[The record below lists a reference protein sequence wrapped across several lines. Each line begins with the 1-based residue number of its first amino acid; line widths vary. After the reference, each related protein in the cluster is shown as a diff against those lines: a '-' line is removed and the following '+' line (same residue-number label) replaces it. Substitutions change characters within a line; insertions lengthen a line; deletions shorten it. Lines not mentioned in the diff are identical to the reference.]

1 MGKLD
6 GKVAFITGVAR
17 GQGRSHAIRL
27 AQEGADIIGID
38 ICEDHPLNAYP
49 MATEAELLETQ
60 QLVEKEGRRMLA
72 TKADVRDFAQVKAAV
87 DAGVNELGRLDIS
100 ISNAAIAPMSF
111 AERSDEEDVDT
122 FRAVVDVNLTGAWI
136 AAKVAVPHIQAGGEG
151 GSVIFISSTSGV
163 RGYAGYA
170 GSGGGYA
177 TAKAGLLSLT
187 RSMANSLASESI
199 RVNAIVPTAVNT
211 MMATNEQMTAWIT
224 EDPDRAKHMANALP
238 VGMVEPIDTSNAIA
252 FLVSDTGRY
261 ITGVALP
268 VDAGFTNK

>member
-1 MGKLD
+1 MGQLD

-38 ICEDHPLNAYP
+38 ICEDHPFNAYP
-49 MATEAELLETQ
+49 MATEAELRETQ

-72 TKADVRDFAQVKAAV
+72 TKADVRDLSQVKAAL
-87 DAGVNELGRLDIS
+87 DAGVEELGRLDIS

-111 AERSDEEDVDT
+111 AKRSDEEDAEI

-136 AAKVAVPHIQAGGEG
+136 AAKTAVPHIQAGGRG

-163 RGYAGYA
+163 KGYAGFA
-170 GSGGGYA
+170 GAGGGYA
-177 TAKAGLLSLT
+177 TAKAGVLSLT
-187 RSMANSLASESI
+187 RSMANALAPESI

-211 MMATNEQMTAWIT
+211 MMATNEQMTAWIN
-224 EDPDRAKHMANALP
+224 EDPERAKHMANALP
-238 VGMVEPIDTSNAIA
+238 IGLVEPIDISHAIA
-252 FLVSDTGRY
+252 YLVSDAARY
-261 ITGVALP
+261 VTGVSLP